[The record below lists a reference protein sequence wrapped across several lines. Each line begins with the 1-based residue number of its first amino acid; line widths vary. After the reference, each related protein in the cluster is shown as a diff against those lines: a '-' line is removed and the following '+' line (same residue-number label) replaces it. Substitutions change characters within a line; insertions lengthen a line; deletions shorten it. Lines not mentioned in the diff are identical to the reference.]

1 MEEEARHVLTS
12 ALAEEPKRPLNLA
25 DAIRSLFAPLGGV
38 DLEIP
43 PREPMRRLPTFK

>member
-1 MEEEARHVLTS
+1 MEEEARHVLTE

-25 DAIRSLFAPLGGV
+25 DAIRSLFEPLAGV